1 MKRLLVISCGLL
13 ALAACSPKPV
23 TEASASASAPAAA
36 NLDAGF
42 PKASID
48 GLPAG
53 DYTIDP
59 AHASLTFKVNHLGF
73 SHYTARFAKFDAK
86 LNIDPA
92 HPEAATLTAHIDPQ
106 SLALNAPP
114 AGFHDELMGK
124 GFFDAKLFP
133 DIDFVSTKVEK
144 TGDFTARVTGNLT
157 LHGVTKPATM
167 DVTFNGGYP
176 GLAGV
181 DPHARI
187 GFSATGQLKR
197 SDFGM
202 GAGVPAPGSR
212 LGVSDEVDFAIDAEM
227 AGPALKAAPAAAAAS
242 SS

>member
-1 MKRLLVISCGLL
+1 MKYGFVIGCSLL
-13 ALAACSPKPV
+13 ALAACSPKPA
-23 TEASASASAPAAA
+23 TETSSSVAAA
-36 NLDAGF
+36 TAAGLDAGF
-42 PKASID
+42 PVASID

-59 AHASLTFKVNHLGF
+59 PHASLTFKVNHLGF
-73 SHYTARFAKFDAK
+73 SHYTARFAKFDAR

-92 HPEAATLTAHIDPQ
+92 HPEAATLSAHIDPQ

-133 DIDFVSTKVEK
+133 AIDFVSTKVEK

-157 LHGVTKPATM
+157 LHGITKPASM
-167 DVTFNGGYP
+167 NVTFNGGYP
-176 GLAGV
+176 GLAGM
-181 DPHARI
+181 DPQARI
-187 GFSATGQLKR
+187 GFAATGQLKR

-212 LGVSDEVDFAIDAEM
+212 LGVGDLVDFAIDAEM
-227 AGPALKAAPAAAAAS
+227 IGPALKPAAGSAAS
-242 SS
+242 S

>member
-1 MKRLLVISCGLL
+1 MKHLLLMSCGLL

-23 TEASASASAPAAA
+23 TEAQTSVSAPAVAD
-36 NLDAGF
+36 LDAAF

-53 DYTIDP
+53 DYSVDP

-92 HPEAATLTAHIDPQ
+92 HPEAATLSAHIDPQ
-106 SLALNAPP
+106 SLTLNTPP
-114 AGFHDELMGK
+114 AVFHDELMGK

-133 DIDFVSTKVEK
+133 DMDFVSTKVDK

-157 LHGVTKPATM
+157 LHGVTKPVTL

-176 GLAGV
+176 GLAGM

-187 GFSATGQLKR
+187 GFSAIGQLKR

-212 LGVSDEVDFAIDAEM
+212 LGVGDEVQFAIDAEF
-227 AGPALKAAPAAAAAS
+227 AGPALKAAPASATAS
-242 SS
+242 S

>member
-1 MKRLLVISCGLL
+1 MKHVLLISCSLLV
-13 ALAACSPKPV
+13 LAACSPKPAG
-23 TEASASASAPAAA
+23 EAAAPASSSVAAA

-42 PKASID
+42 PKASIE

-53 DYTIDP
+53 EYKIDP
-59 AHASLTFKVNHLGF
+59 PHAALTFKVNHLGF
-73 SHYTARFAKFDAK
+73 SHYTSRFSKFDAT
-86 LNIDPA
+86 LNLDPA
-92 HPEAATLTAHIDPQ
+92 HPEAATLTAHIDPM

-124 GFFDAKLFP
+124 TFFDAKLFP
-133 DIDFVSTKVEK
+133 SIDFVSTKVEK
-144 TGDFTARVTGNLT
+144 TGDFTAKVTGNLT
-157 LHGVTKPATM
+157 LHGVTKPVTM

-176 GLAGV
+176 GLAGM

-202 GAGVPAPGSR
+202 GMGIPAPGSR
-212 LGVSDEVDFAIDAEM
+212 LGVSDEVDFAIDAEF
-227 AGPALKAAPAAAAAS
+227 AGPALPAAAAGAS
-242 SS
+242 AS